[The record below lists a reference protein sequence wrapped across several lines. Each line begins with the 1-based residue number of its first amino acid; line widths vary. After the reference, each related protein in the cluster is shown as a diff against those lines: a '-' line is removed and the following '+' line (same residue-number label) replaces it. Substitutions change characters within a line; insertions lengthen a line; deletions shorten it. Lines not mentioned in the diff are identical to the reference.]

1 MKTDPI
7 GKPREKAGEGCGG
20 ESGAFEARIVGAI
33 LVAAGQSRRMG
44 FDKIFR
50 PLTSRSALELCLER
64 ISSFPRLCEI
74 VVVVAR
80 ERLEDASRLLSPLA
94 FPVPVQIVEGGVE
107 RQDSVEAGLQAL
119 TPNAEFAL
127 IHDAARPFITV
138 ELMEAIFQAAQREGA
153 AACGNPSSDTVK
165 EADEQGRVVA
175 TLDRRRVW
183 NVQTPQVFRR
193 ELLRKAYRKLREEG
207 KIATDD
213 AAAVEAIGHPVRLIA
228 YSGFNGKMTRPDDWE
243 LARQLLLGKREL

>member
-1 MKTDPI
+1 M
-7 GKPREKAGEGCGG
+7 RERESSGG
-20 ESGAFEARIVGAI
+20 EVRIVGAI

-50 PLTSRSALELCLER
+50 PLTTRSALELCLER
-64 ISSFPRLCEI
+64 VSAFPRIREI

-80 ERLEDASRLLSPLA
+80 ERLEDASRLLSGCAL
-94 FPVPVQIVEGGVE
+94 PVPVRIVEGGAE
-107 RQDSVEAGLQAL
+107 RQDSVAAGLEVLA
-119 TPNAEFAL
+119 PRSEFAL
-127 IHDAARPFITV
+127 VHDAARPFATG
-138 ELMEAIFQAAQREGA
+138 ELMEAIFQVAQREGA

-165 EADEQGRVVA
+165 EADEQGKVVA

-183 NVQTPQVFRR
+183 NVQTPQIFRR
-193 ELLRKAYRKLREEG
+193 ELLREAYRKLREGG

-213 AAAVEAIGHPVRLIA
+213 AAAVEAIGHPVRLVA

-243 LARQLLLGKREL
+243 LARQLLLGKRDL

>member
-1 MKTDPI
+1 M
-7 GKPREKAGEGCGG
+7 A
-20 ESGAFEARIVGAI
+20 ESEANGPESRTVGAI

-50 PLTSRSALELCLER
+50 PLTTRSALELCLER
-64 ISSFPRLCEI
+64 LAAFPRISRI

-80 ERLEDASRLLSPLA
+80 ERREEASRLLAPLA
-94 FPVPVQIVEGGVE
+94 LPVPAQVVEGGAE
-107 RQDSVEAGLQAL
+107 RQDSVEAGLEAL
-119 TPNAEFAL
+119 GEESEFAL
-127 IHDAARPFITV
+127 VHDAARPFVTG
-138 ELMEAIFQAAQREGA
+138 ELIEAIFLAARQEGA

-183 NVQTPQVFRR
+183 NVQTPQIFRR
-193 ELLRKAYRKLREEG
+193 ELLREAYRNLREGG

-213 AAAVEAIGHPVRLIA
+213 AAAVEAVGHPVRLVS
-228 YSGFNGKMTRPDDWE
+228 YTGFNGKMTRPDDWE